1 MTQEELESK
10 ANYIEDLQLYP
21 YRIKMD
27 QFQYCLEKHLS
38 SRKDGNLRWSAL
50 GYYSGISSCLNK
62 MVHDAVKEKSYA
74 SLKEYVTALTTK
86 IETLK
91 KLTIV

>member
-10 ANYIEDLQLYP
+10 ATYIEDSQLYP

-38 SRKDGNLRWSAL
+38 SRKDGNLRWAAL
-50 GYYSGISSCLNK
+50 GYYSGITSCLNK
-62 MVHDAVKEKSYA
+62 MVHDAVKGENYT
-74 SLKEYVTALTTK
+74 SLKEYVSALTTK